1 MKIAQTLKFHFEHK
15 SNVSP
20 GEKEKG
26 SRGREG
32 ERDYLHVRLT
42 SQNDSVKPF
51 TLLSSVVSHTHIHG
65 IHVLS

>member
-32 ERDYLHVRLT
+32 LSACQVNLT
-42 SQNDSVKPF
+42 E
-51 TLLSSVVSHTHIHG
+51 
-65 IHVLS
+65 